1 MRPIMDNKSSVYGV
15 DVSKATLVIGRYGS
29 DEVFSISNTPEHI
42 TRWLSTIAPG
52 SVVAMEATGS
62 YHQVLASLAHARRM
76 RVYVLNPRALK
87 HYAEAIGQR
96 GKTDPVDSRM
106 IARYAMH
113 EQSKLRSWQPPAP
126 EADKLAQLLQRRDR
140 LVTACQMVSQSLAGV
155 SALRAQ
161 REQLLASIKRMIKN
175 TELLMRSELT
185 KAPLL
190 AELHKRLSTIVG
202 VGFVVAAQLVVA
214 LTRLRFTRVDS
225 FIAYTGLDPRPD
237 DSGQRRGRRR
247 LSKRGPQLLRCRLY
261 NAGMAAAHSKLFKP
275 FYQSLRARGLASTV
289 AIVIL
294 ARKIARIAFAL
305 YRSENSFDPAKHLQ
319 AA

>member
-1 MRPIMDNKSSVYGV
+1 MDNKSSVYGV
-15 DVSKATLVIGRYGS
+15 DVSKANLVIGCYGS
-29 DEVFSISNTPEHI
+29 GETFSVSNTPEAI
-42 TRWLSTIAPG
+42 ARWLSTIPSH
-52 SVVAMEATGS
+52 SVVAMEATGA
-62 YHQVLASLAHARRM
+62 YHQALASLAHALQM
-76 RVYVLNPRALK
+76 RVYVLNPRVLK

-96 GKTDPVDSRM
+96 GKTDPVDTLM

-113 EQSKLRSWQPPAP
+113 EHSQLRAWQPPAP

-140 LVTACQMVSQSLAGV
+140 LVSACQMVSQSLAGV
-155 SALRAQ
+155 SALKAQ
-161 REQLLASIKRMIKN
+161 REELLASIKRMIKN
-175 TELLMRSELT
+175 TELLMRAELAN
-185 KAPLL
+185 APQL
-190 AELHKRLSTIVG
+190 AQLHKRLSTIVG

-214 LTRLRFTRVDS
+214 LTRLHFTRVDS

-247 LSKRGPQLLRCRLY
+247 LSKRGPPLLRCRLY

-275 FYQSLRARGLASTV
+275 LYEALRARGLRSTE

-305 YRSENSFDPAKHLQ
+305 YRSQSTFDPAKHLQ

>member
-1 MRPIMDNKSSVYGV
+1 MDNKSSVYGV
-15 DVSKATLVIGRYGS
+15 DVSKATLVVGEYESGS
-29 DEVFSISNTPEHI
+29 MFTISNTPEQI
-42 TRWLSTIAPG
+42 ARWLSSIAEG
-52 SVVAMEATGS
+52 SIVAMEATGA
-62 YHQVLASLAHARRM
+62 YHQVLAALAHAARM

-96 GKTDPVDSRM
+96 GKTDPVDTRM

-113 EQSKLRSWQPPAP
+113 EQPKLLAWEPAAP
-126 EADKLAQLLQRRDR
+126 GADKLAQLLQRRDR

-155 SALRAQ
+155 SVLKAQ
-161 REQLLASIKRMIKN
+161 REQLLGSIKRMIRN
-175 TELLMRSELT
+175 TELLMRAQLAQ
-185 KAPLL
+185 APHL
-190 AELHKRLSTIVG
+190 AEVHKRLTSIVG

-214 LTRLRFTRVDS
+214 LTRLRFARVES

-247 LSKRGPQLLRCRLY
+247 LSKRGPRLLRCRLY

-275 FYQSLRARGLASTV
+275 LYLALRSKGLRSTE

-305 YRSENSFDPAKHLQ
+305 YRSGQTFDAAKHLQ